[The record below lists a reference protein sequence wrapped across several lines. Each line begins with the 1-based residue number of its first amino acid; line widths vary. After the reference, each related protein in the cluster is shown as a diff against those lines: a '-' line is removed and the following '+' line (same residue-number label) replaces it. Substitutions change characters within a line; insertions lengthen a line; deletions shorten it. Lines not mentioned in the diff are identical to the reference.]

1 MAIFATAL
9 FLFFATATTTFS
21 LQEIDV
27 LQIAHTQVSQ
37 AMNLVGNSMKL
48 HGFETKRI
56 TSLDQTSVMALN
68 DCSKLYQESD
78 YRLSHMMMNGNS
90 SYTKEDALI
99 WVSAIMTNHKTCLDG
114 LLEKGY
120 VEVHKIL
127 GRKNLTELLGQALV
141 LYSMNKGN
149 GKGKVK
155 GKFL

>member
-1 MAIFATAL
+1 MGICATAL
-9 FLFFATATTTFS
+9 FLFFATATTAFC

-27 LQIAHTQVSQ
+27 LQMAQTQVSE
-37 AMNLVGNSMKL
+37 AMNLVENSMKL

-56 TSLDQTSVMALN
+56 ASSDQTSVMALN

-78 YRLSHMMMNGNS
+78 YRLSHMMNGNS

-127 GRKNLTELLGQALV
+127 GRKNLTELLGQGLV